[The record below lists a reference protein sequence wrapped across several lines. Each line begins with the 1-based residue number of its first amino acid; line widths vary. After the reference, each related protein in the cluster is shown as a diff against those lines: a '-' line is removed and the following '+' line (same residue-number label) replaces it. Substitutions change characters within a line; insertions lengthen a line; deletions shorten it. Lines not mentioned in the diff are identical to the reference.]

1 MNSGDPDLIGKS
13 LRMMSATRRMNKN
26 SVADTPW
33 SYPTGPESPPAQHP
47 ADATE
52 TQESNP
58 NLSTQQASSSE
69 AAAPS
74 SSEFIEGADVPK
86 KNHLLIPF
94 PSRRSSKTGKQ
105 TTSERAEDAAPG
117 TPSRRESKVSM
128 LKGRR
133 DRSRASSRRSR
144 RAQDVAN
151 VEKTQETTIP
161 STPEMNSPSKPQ
173 QKKGYKLLAFLSCCS
188 SPDTDGDDPTLPAR
202 KTAHRPPASN
212 RLPTPD
218 KAEAHTGDSSTA
230 ESRDPAYFADEK
242 GHMTVNAD
250 QSQPQEEEHIS
261 TLVDAQGVGTYA
273 GASQPAVLP
282 LSAKEHEDS
291 GVTAN
296 GTIPE
301 SKTDKGQRAD
311 EQTVVTE
318 EAVASGSTSKKPEA
332 GGSEIPSHE
341 EDVVQTP
348 AVLPPP
354 PPPPAPEIRAASEV
368 GEQRWLLPPPLPH
381 LQNRKCLVL
390 DLDETLVHS
399 SFKVSRKD
407 VRDRGTC
414 RLTVTVGP

>member
-1 MNSGDPDLIGKS
+1 MNSGDPDSIGKS
-13 LRMMSATRRMNKN
+13 LRMISATRGMNKN

-33 SYPTGPESPPAQHP
+33 SYPTGPQSPPVQHP

-58 NLSTQQASSSE
+58 NVSTQQASSSE
-69 AAAPS
+69 TAASRP
-74 SSEFIEGADVPK
+74 SEFTEGAAVPK
-86 KNHLLIPF
+86 KNHLLIPI

-105 TTSERAEDAAPG
+105 TPSERAEEAAPG
-117 TPSRRESKVSM
+117 TPSRRESRVSM
-128 LKGRR
+128 LKVRR
-133 DRSRASSRRSR
+133 DRSRASSRRSQ

-173 QKKGYKLLAFLSCCS
+173 QKKGSKLLSFLSCCS
-188 SPDTDGDDPTLPAR
+188 SPDTDGDDATLPAR

-212 RLPTPD
+212 RLPNPD

-230 ESRDPAYFADEK
+230 ESRDPAYFPDEK
-242 GHMTVNAD
+242 AHMTVNAD

-261 TLVDAQGVGTYA
+261 TLVDAQGEGTSA
-273 GASQPAVLP
+273 GASQPAVL
-282 LSAKEHEDS
+282 LVSAKEHEDS
-291 GVTAN
+291 GVMAN
-296 GTIPE
+296 GAIPE
-301 SKTDKGQRAD
+301 SKTDESQRSD

-318 EAVASGSTSKKPEA
+318 AVATGSTSKKPEA
-332 GGSEIPSHE
+332 GGSVNPSHE

-354 PPPPAPEIRAASEV
+354 PPPPAPEIPPASEV

-407 VRDRGTC
+407 FRDRGTC
-414 RLTVTVGP
+414 RLTVVIGP